1 MLDRLKLQ
9 HLRYFIAVAEELHF
23 SRAAQKMALSEWD
36 LSEQVRTLEDMLGVT
51 LLVRSPHQMEL
62 TPAGELLL
70 KGASQLLKDTLQ
82 LFQQVQELG
91 ETMQDQIR
99 LGYPATEMEPFLT
112 PLFGHLLNESG
123 LSLSRH
129 SLPEQELEH
138 ALLERQIDVA
148 LGPVRL
154 LQNESLTCQTL
165 KPGVWVVVLPE
176 THPLAS
182 EKNISP
188 QSLRNERLLLLDRPD
203 SEHHP
208 ALEALH
214 GLGIHPEVI
223 YEPSQAET
231 AEAMVEQ
238 GTGLWLTSSFMV
250 ENLPPGLMACPL
262 EGLGELELGVAHRTG
277 EEAPAQIVELLM
289 KLTASSRG

>member
-23 SRAAQKMALSEWD
+23 SRAAQKVALSEWD
-36 LSEQVRTLEDMLGVT
+36 LSEQVRSLEDMLGVT
-51 LLVRSPHQMEL
+51 LLVRNPHQMEL

-82 LFQQVQELG
+82 LFQQVQDLG
-91 ETMQDQIR
+91 EAMQDQIR
-99 LGYPATEMEPFLT
+99 LGYHATETEPFLT

-123 LSLSRH
+123 LSLFRH
-129 SLPEQELEH
+129 NLPEHELEP
-138 ALLERQIDVA
+138 ALLDHQIDVA
-148 LGPVRL
+148 LGPVQL
-154 LQNESLTCQTL
+154 LQNEDLTCHVL
-165 KPGVWVVVLPE
+165 KTGGWVVVVSE
-176 THPLAS
+176 THPIAS
-182 EKNISP
+182 EKSLSP
-188 QSLRNERLLLLDRPD
+188 QSLRTERLLLLDRPD

-214 GLGIHPEVI
+214 GLGIHPEVV

-250 ENLPPGLMACPL
+250 ENLPPGLMACPI
-262 EGLGELELGVAHRTG
+262 EGLGALELGVAHRTG
-277 EEAPAQIVELLM
+277 EEIPAQIAELLVRF
-289 KLTASSRG
+289 TGNSRM